1 MLNYKRVNHDVTSR
15 KNGFTSLTSQNGT
28 WEWNHGYG
36 PYVWKWEMGMAHL
49 MAILIRTIAPAPA
62 GILDDFGDMA
72 IFRHI
77 SWLCIRVS
85 RNKCVRKILRDRQ
98 PWWRWYGSLFTD
110 QHQEGGCKFEVILH
124 NLTHW
129 LSWNSHPHESKKPWS
144 KNIKDLC
151 PQIEQDAWFYDVL
164 SPKLSNRDAEVP

>member
-15 KNGFTSLTSQNGT
+15 KDGLHGLTSLTSQNGT
-28 WEWNHGYG
+28 WEWINAKMGMAF
-36 PYVWKWEMGMAHL
+36 VWKWEIHAHL

-62 GILDDFGDMA
+62 GILDDFGD
-72 IFRHI
+72 I

-151 PQIEQDAWFYDVL
+151 PQIGQDAWFYDVL